1 MPTLHETQRAV
12 RTWLVDGERAA
23 AAALLADG
31 ISPDRLDIYRNTF
44 VANATRALRL
54 TYPAVYKLV
63 GGDFFEGAAAA
74 FIAEYPPRSACFDH
88 YGETFAAFLAA
99 FPPASTLLYLAD
111 VARLE
116 WAVSRA
122 IHADDVEPLDLARLV
137 ALSPEEQE
145 RVSFVPHPSVSL
157 LSLATPADA
166 IWRAVLAGDDA
177 ALAAVDPGAGA
188 VRLLVERGESGPE
201 VQRLDAAAWHFAA
214 ELCCG
219 FPLGVA
225 LAELPGASAE
235 SAFAAHFAAGRFVDF
250 RLAPPELMPTPASSE
265 AIP

>member
-1 MPTLHETQRAV
+1 MPTLLETQHAM
-12 RTWLVDGERAA
+12 RTWLVAGERGA

-54 TYPAVYKLV
+54 TFPAVSKLV
-63 GGDFFEGAAAA
+63 GDEFFEAAAA
-74 FIAEYPPRSACFDH
+74 EFIAQHPPRSACFDD
-88 YGETFAAFLAA
+88 YGEDFAAFLAA
-99 FPPASTLLYLAD
+99 FPPAASLAYLAD

-116 WAVSRA
+116 CAVSCA
-122 IHADDVEPLDLARLV
+122 SHADDVEPLDLARLV

-166 IWRAVLAGDDA
+166 IWRAVLARDDA

-188 VRLLVERGESGPE
+188 VRLLVERCGGGPE
-201 VQRLDAAAWHFAA
+201 VRRLDTAAWHFAA

-219 FPLGVA
+219 FPLGIV
-225 LAELPGASAE
+225 LAELSGSSIE
-235 SAFAAHFAAGRFVDF
+235 KAFAAHLAAGRFVDF
-250 RLAPPELMPTPASSE
+250 RLAPPALMASLAPSELVP
-265 AIP
+265 